1 MVWFVATLWIII
13 GALAG
18 CGRSDLAET
27 KIVGGVPI
35 SEHYPWFAQLVDGEK
50 SSQGYCGG
58 TLIAPRIVLTAA
70 HCIDAQYLRN
80 MHVVLGMADG
90 HNLHLNHPIKVE
102 GVIVHNGY
110 AADSGLATKNDIAML
125 YLADY
130 SQVEFER
137 PIAPLPLNFDGKIA
151 KSAAETARVIGL
163 GNTTSLGWIFDGVIR
178 QVDIPVIELGKCI
191 EKYGDVDSSQICA
204 GDMKTGGVDS
214 CQGDSG
220 GPLMLKQPDG
230 SWSLAG
236 IVSYGEGCAQK
247 SAPGVYTRISAFSDW
262 IHESMEELTVL
273 PASEPNGKDL
283 AKLLKTRCTSQFSH
297 LAVEQEMQSG
307 NSRQTIYSMNLEYFS
322 LSRSEKAPKGD
333 EIDHCTI
340 GSGASA
346 VEARWIRSTAMR
358 GTRTGK
364 VTVLVTAAGQTWL
377 SKPQTLIYQQ
387 DRLTCQTSQG
397 PVVLADQRHDT
408 TVQFN
413 DVFYV
418 LGNAV
423 ADPEEG
429 QTTWGCSVGNA
440 SIEVFEL
447 RNTMTQTLAARI
459 HHRSIG
465 TVTVELERA
474 DVEVPVFSEL
484 SWEGASDSG
493 ELKITNKS
501 RDDIFTWKLLCPVS
515 FSLNLKDGQIL
526 GSTASPTGSGHEVSV
541 DAALLTEGSIPSR
554 SNLSLQMTRTDGQAG
569 PVIGCNINDIVAVET
584 RNMRLGTI

>member
-1 MVWFVATLWIII
+1 MVGFLATLWIVIA
-13 GALAG
+13 ALTG
-18 CGRSDLAET
+18 CGRGELAET
-27 KIVGGVPI
+27 KIVGGIPI

-58 TLIAPRIVLTAA
+58 TLIATRIVLTAA
-70 HCIDAQYLRN
+70 HCIDAQYVRD

-90 HNLHLNHPIKVE
+90 INLHLNHPIKVE
-102 GVIVHNGY
+102 GVIVHKGY
-110 AADSGLATKNDIAML
+110 AADGGLVTKNDIAML

-137 PIAPLPLNFDGKIA
+137 PIEPLPLNFDEKMA
-151 KSAAETARVIGL
+151 KSAKELARVIGL

-178 QVDIPVIELGKCI
+178 QVDLPVIELGKCI
-191 EKYGDVDSSQICA
+191 DKYEDVDSSQICA

-247 SAPGVYTRISAFSDW
+247 SAPGVYTRISAFSEW
-262 IHESMEELTVL
+262 IHESMEELTAL
-273 PASEPNGKDL
+273 PAAEPNGKDL
-283 AKLLKTRCTSQFSH
+283 ARLLKTRCSSQFAH
-297 LAVEQEMQSG
+297 LPVDQVMQSG
-307 NSRQTIYSMNLEYFS
+307 NSRQTIYSMNLGYFS
-322 LSRSEKAPKGD
+322 LSRSEKIPKGD

-346 VEARWIRSTAMR
+346 IEARWIRSIATR
-358 GTRTGK
+358 GTKTGK

-377 SKPQTLIYQQ
+377 SKPQALFYQQ
-387 DRLTCQTSQG
+387 DRLTCQSAQG

-418 LGNAV
+418 LGNPV

-429 QTTWGCSVGNA
+429 QTTWGCSVGDA

-447 RNTMTQTLAARI
+447 RNARTQTLAARI

-474 DVEVPVFSEL
+474 DAELSVFSEL

-493 ELKITNKS
+493 ELRITNES
-501 RDDIFTWKLLCPVS
+501 RDDVFTWKLLCPVS
-515 FSLNLKDGQIL
+515 FRLNLKNGQML
-526 GSTASPTGSGHEVSV
+526 GSAAAPTGSGHEVSV
-541 DAALLTEGSIPSR
+541 DAALLTEGSIPSK
-554 SNLSLQMTRTDGQAG
+554 SSLSLQVTRTDGQRGA
-569 PVIGCNINDIVAVET
+569 VIGCNINDIVPVET
-584 RNMRLGTI
+584 RNMHSNSI